1 MKCLALAASLL
12 LAPLASAGAQNFPWG
27 SPYSTVRPNAME
39 RERVMH
45 DRIDDALMD
54 HQFQMQREM
63 RRMEENQSAR
73 DIIRGWDEEAR
84 RRSYQCSHYDPNCR
98 N

>member
-1 MKCLALAASLL
+1 MKFLALAASLL

-39 RERVMH
+39 RERVMR

-54 HQFQMQREM
+54 HQFQMQREL
-63 RRMEENQSAR
+63 RRMEENRQADENVREWDRQRS
-73 DIIRGWDEEAR
+73 RGGYPCMSFEAR
-84 RRSYQCSHYDPNCR
+84 CR
-98 N
+98 D